1 MNQSYLPSV
10 WPFSV
15 IIGYKMKLERHR
27 VKNESRL
34 RTKVNKEKVYNFL
47 SLLYNKDKRKYLQI
61 VKILNKIEFQVFLNG
76 ALFFSYTC

>member
-1 MNQSYLPSV
+1 
-10 WPFSV
+10 
-15 IIGYKMKLERHR
+15 MKLESYR

>member
-1 MNQSYLPSV
+1 
-10 WPFSV
+10 
-15 IIGYKMKLERHR
+15 MKLERYR

-76 ALFFSYTC
+76 ALFFSYIC